1 MKKINIFL
9 CILLSSLMMLSCKSS
24 QTITV
29 HAAPGTKIYTPADIQ
44 NPVGSVSNSG
54 KLKVKLSVKPYFGYL
69 LAEAPQSSLKVPF
82 GLDYKHT
89 KYELNMLTG
98 TLCTTLGC
106 CLITT
111 GIISS
116 SDTPSTGIG
125 LAAGGAL
132 LTAAGIKSWCSLPR
146 DGWQAYSGFAYEKN
160 QNAIQ
165 DLPLS
170 SSLERNDPPRPAAE
184 TGRPEKILRSKAVS
198 GASATATS
206 VQKASKAKKSRTDF
220 GAAVAGDYTGSG
232 MLKSARTTVESYG
245 NILVSIVRIN
255 ASTVR
260 VRVIENGEE
269 FFESPMD
276 YTVKRQKNGSYLLTL
291 PDIPSAKITLT
302 PDHKLIYIHDK
313 VNIDSEI
320 YTLSITA
327 RKILAK

>member
-1 MKKINIFL
+1 MKNTKIFL
-9 CILLSSLMMLSCKSS
+9 SILLSSLIMLSCKSS
-24 QTITV
+24 QTIIV

-82 GLDYKHT
+82 GLDYKDS
-89 KYELNMLTG
+89 KYHLNVLTG
-98 TLCTTLGC
+98 TLCTTFGS

-111 GIISS
+111 GILFS

-132 LTAAGIKSWCSLPR
+132 LTAAGIKALCSTPF
-146 DGWQAYSGFAYEKN
+146 DGWQACSDFAYEKN

-165 DLPLS
+165 DIPLS

-184 TGRPEKILRSKAVS
+184 TGRPEKTLRSKAVS

-327 RKILAK
+327 RKL

>member
-1 MKKINIFL
+1 MKNTKIFL
-9 CILLSSLMMLSCKSS
+9 SILLSSLIMLSCKSS

-29 HAAPGTKIYTPADIQ
+29 HAAPGTKIYTPADMQ

-89 KYELNMLTG
+89 KDELNMLTG
-98 TLCTTLGC
+98 TFGILLGPS
-106 CLITT
+106 LLA
-111 GIISS
+111 GGLAIIG
-116 SDTPSTGIG
+116 DTPSTGIG

-132 LTAAGIKSWCSLPR
+132 LTAVGIKCFTSYPTH
-146 DGWQAYSGFAYEKN
+146 GWQVCSGFTYEKN

-165 DLPLS
+165 DIPMS
-170 SSLERNDPPRPAAE
+170 TSLERNDPPRPAAE
-184 TGRPEKILRSKAVS
+184 TGRPEKTLRSKAVS
-198 GASATATS
+198 GASAPTTPT
-206 VQKASKAKKSRTDF
+206 QKASKAKKSRTDF

-269 FFESPMD
+269 FFESLMD

-302 PDHKLIYIHDK
+302 PDNKLIYIHDK

-327 RKILAK
+327 RKL